1 MSHAGMTCKQLVEL
15 TTEYFEGT
23 LFPPDRVRFQAHLKT
38 CAHCASYV
46 EQMCQTIKAL
56 GRLPGGTVAG
66 HVMEALL
73 RTFRRWQQDPRTV
86 DFFQLGTSS
95 DEVPPG
101 SHMVHCY
108 ATDQQR
114 DDFARRYMDAGLRA
128 GESCVILGDPAF
140 VDYTAQLL
148 RAAEPADG
156 WSGRLFVAPWD
167 REPSLDAVQQFVE
180 LHRRINEHGPSGLL
194 PEAPLRGKGRA
205 TTTCVRALGNFRHW
219 SRTERG
225 SRCTLQICA
234 SVEETYQGGTGI
246 VVCQWETSHRS
257 AAFRWGALAVHTHMV
272 NGTCIAQPSEVLERY
287 VQDGVAGIEELLA
300 TLQTNLTRHEDADVT
315 RAAREAEL
323 SLAGVRHFLA
333 SLDARQAPNT
343 SGRR

>member
-167 REPSLDAVQQFVE
+167 RSPRLTPFNSSSSFTAGSTNTGRADCCLRLRCAAKGVPQRRASGHWATSGTGRAPSVAAAARFRSVPRSK
-180 LHRRINEHGPSGLL
+180 RRIKGAPGSSSASGRLLTDRPPSGGARL
-194 PEAPLRGKGRA
+194 PYTRIWSMEPASPSP
-205 TTTCVRALGNFRHW
+205 VRCW
-219 SRTERG
+219 S
-225 SRCTLQICA
+225 
-234 SVEETYQGGTGI
+234 
-246 VVCQWETSHRS
+246 
-257 AAFRWGALAVHTHMV
+257 
-272 NGTCIAQPSEVLERY
+272 GTCRTAWQVSRNSWRRY
-287 VQDGVAGIEELLA
+287 K
-300 TLQTNLTRHEDADVT
+300 QT
-315 RAAREAEL
+315 
-323 SLAGVRHFLA
+323 
-333 SLDARQAPNT
+333 
-343 SGRR
+343 